1 MSTASRDFDTENR
14 TVEVITNRDAN
25 TVTFVADRDA
35 DEEVPP
41 TEWITAEAG
50 DLVDVES
57 HR

>member
-35 DEEVPP
+35 DGVAP

>member
-1 MSTASRDFDTENR
+1 M
-14 TVEVITNRDAN
+14 EVITNRDAN